1 MADDYER
8 IYRRLLQRSAEP
20 RVPVPATASLRAA
33 AQKRRNANTRSS
45 AACVGPARSAM
56 RVRSQGRPVQTKA
69 WPSRLGVM
77 FGDVVDSRAGH
88 EASDRSVW
96 TSVIVEVDEAMKREE
111 AVAVRAIGPSVGP
124 FVEQGLDEALGPY
137 IVLDRV
143 NETDGAV
150 AGEPNAMAT
159 LRYAADRQVAWS
171 RARSASDRRPR
182 GGPSH
187 PERVGPRLGRTRG
200 DGSITRS
207 ASALR
212 QWSATPSLFGNG
224 HLMDI
229 CARSLIWV
237 RWQSRSRLEQG
248 ALRPRTEVVG

>member
-1 MADDYER
+1 MEVVDQRGHGGDATER
-8 IYRRLLQRSAEP
+8 GMRSLGVVLENPGRQAFDP
-20 RVPVPATASLRAA
+20 LG
-33 AQKRRNANTRSS
+33 
-45 AACVGPARSAM
+45 VGPIE
-56 RVRSQGRPVQTKA
+56 P
-69 WPSRLGVM
+69 
-77 FGDVVDSRAGH
+77 
-88 EASDRSVW
+88 
-96 TSVIVEVDEAMKREE
+96 
-111 AVAVRAIGPSVGP
+111 AIGPLR
-124 FVEQGLDEALGPY
+124 EQGLDEPLGPY
-137 IVLDRV
+137 IVLIRV

-150 AGEPNAMAT
+150 AGEPNAMAA
-159 LRYAADRQVAWS
+159 LRYAADGQVGWS
-171 RARSASDRRPR
+171 WARSASDRRPR

-212 QWSATPSLFGNG
+212 RWSATPSLFGNG

-237 RWQSRSRLEQG
+237 RWQSRSRLERG